1 MFVIMYCRECNTK
14 CKKGEYKF
22 IKKYCS
28 KTIRKYKYYC
38 LKCWKTKS

>member
-1 MFVIMYCRECNTK
+1 MYCRECNK
-14 CKKGEYKF
+14 SCGKNEYKF

-38 LKCWKTKS
+38 ITCWKKKK